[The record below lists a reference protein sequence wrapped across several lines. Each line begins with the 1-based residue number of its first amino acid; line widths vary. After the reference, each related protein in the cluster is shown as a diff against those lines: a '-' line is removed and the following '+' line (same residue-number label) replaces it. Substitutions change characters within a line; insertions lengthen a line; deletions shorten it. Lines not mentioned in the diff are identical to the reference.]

1 MTAKKFSTPK
11 GYESLNQTED
21 HIANIGQ
28 GFYKRNEAGDLIMA
42 FWVRPENGN
51 SGGVAHGG
59 MLMSI
64 ADYCLCSVAM
74 ESKENYAATISFR
87 WEFVSPANVGGLL
100 EIYPIIDKETKSLV
114 FGQGK
119 IFCDEKVILNF
130 TGTVKKISKTA

>member
-28 GFYKRNEAGDLIMA
+28 GFYKRNDAGDLIMA

-64 ADYCLCSVAM
+64 ADYSLCSAAM
-74 ESKENYAATISFR
+74 ESREKYVATISFR
-87 WEFVSPANVGGLL
+87 SEFISGAKIGSLL
-100 EIYPIIDKETKSLV
+100 EVHTKISKHTKSLV
-114 FGQGK
+114 FGGGIIMSEEKK
-119 IFCDEKVILNF
+119 IMHFSGV
-130 TGTVKKISKTA
+130 VKKM

>member
-87 WEFVSPANVGGLL
+87 SEFVAPAQVGSLV
-100 EIYPIIDKETKSLV
+100 EIFTTITKETRSLA
-114 FGQGK
+114 FGQGY
-119 IFCDEKVILNF
+119 IECEEEIVFSFSGI
-130 TGTVKKISKTA
+130 VKKINK

>member
-28 GFYKRNEAGDLIMA
+28 GFYKRNDSGDLIMA
-42 FWVRPENGN
+42 FWVRAENGN

-64 ADYCLCSVAM
+64 ADYSLCSAAM
-74 ESKENYAATISFR
+74 ESREKYVATISFR
-87 WEFVSPANVGGLL
+87 SEFISGAKIGSLL
-100 EIYPIIDKETKSLV
+100 EVHTKISKHTKSLV
-114 FGQGK
+114 FGGGIIISEGK
-119 IFCDEKVILNF
+119 KIMSFNGV
-130 TGTVKKISKTA
+130 VKKI

>member
-1 MTAKKFSTPK
+1 MVSKKFSTPK
-11 GYESLNQTED
+11 GYEILNQTEY

-64 ADYCLCSVAM
+64 ADYSLCSAAM
-74 ESKENYAATISFR
+74 ESREKYVATISFR
-87 WEFVSPANVGGLL
+87 SEFISGAKIGSLL
-100 EIYPIIDKETKSLV
+100 VVHTKISKHTKSLV
-114 FGQGK
+114 FGGGVIISEGK
-119 IFCDEKVILNF
+119 KIMNF
-130 TGTVKKISKTA
+130 TGVVKKI